1 MNKTAEYIFPSS
13 NGYDLL
19 ETYTKMLY
27 GERGSFRHNLER
39 YVYSEE
45 FQKDCRMPKTVEEIP
60 ELSFAQIR
68 QQIAWEE
75 YMAKRC
81 ADMISILDQ
90 RERDGTMTDQ
100 DYLEVAGIMGLC
112 PGQCDWY
119 ETIFPHIVDFFVS
132 SEEEG
137 TAIWESVEAQIN
149 VVKVM
154 VTVMSDGL
162 RRGHIIRHNG
172 RDMFSMGYAR
182 NFFRGE
188 NAYNVRCEPSMY
200 RKQSADPATAKKEKI
215 VHMLRIAEFC
225 LWLNSL
231 SFVQQWPFGDMFHG
245 AIAQHY
251 GIPTNGI
258 DITSDLK
265 TALFFACCKW
275 ENNGWRPLRPEE
287 YAEKDSRDRIKS
299 CGGDSR
305 YGVLFTTPADTS
317 NMSTAAKIPELHLAQ
332 VTPVGY
338 QPFVRCSSQSAY
350 MIEAG
355 HPYDLYQDPSFAKFK
370 FRLTKEM
377 CEWIYQEMDGGKKVY
392 PEEMFGNCDDI
403 VTTLKESSV
412 FSQAAFLKATENMDE
427 DERSAIQKNLAMDG
441 ITIVPEVHLCSEE
454 RKAELEKSYWETFQ
468 KSNYSTM
475 QAPIRIQFCI

>member
-1 MNKTAEYIFPSS
+1 MSKGAEYIFPSS

-45 FQKDCRMPKTVEEIP
+45 FQKGCRTPQTVEEIP
-60 ELSFAQIR
+60 ELTFAQIK
-68 QQIAWEE
+68 QQISWEE
-75 YMAKRC
+75 HMAKRC
-81 ADMISILDQ
+81 TDMITILDQ
-90 RERDGTMTDQ
+90 RERDRAMTDQ

-112 PGQCDWY
+112 PGRCDWY
-119 ETIFPHIVDFFVS
+119 ETLFPHVVDLFVS
-132 SEEEG
+132 SEDEG
-137 TAIWESVEAQIN
+137 NAIWKSVEAQIN
-149 VVKVM
+149 IVKVM

-162 RRGHIIRHNG
+162 RCGHIIRHNG
-172 RDMFSMGYAR
+172 RDMFSMGYVR

-188 NAYNVRCEPSMY
+188 NAYNVRCEPSMF
-200 RKQSADPATAKKEKI
+200 RKQSTDPAIAKKEKI
-215 VHMLRIAEFC
+215 VHVLRMAEFG

-231 SFVQQWPFGDMFHG
+231 SFVQQWPFGDVFHG

-251 GIPTNGI
+251 GVPTNGI

-265 TALFFACCKW
+265 TAMFFACCKW
-275 ENNGWRPLRPEE
+275 ENNSWRTLRPEE
-287 YAEKDSRDRIKS
+287 YAEKDSRDSIKS
-299 CGGDSR
+299 RGGDSR
-305 YGVLFTTPADTS
+305 YGILFTAPADTS

-370 FRLTKEM
+370 FRITKEM

-392 PEEMFGNCDDI
+392 PKEMFGDCNDI
-403 VTTLKESSV
+403 VASVNESSI
-412 FSQAAFLKATENMDE
+412 FSQAAFLKATEGMSE
-427 DERSAIQKNLAMDG
+427 VERSTMKKTLMMDG
-441 ITIVPEVHLCSEE
+441 ITIVPEVHLCTEE
-454 RKAELEKSYWETFQ
+454 RKAELEKSYWEAFQ
-468 KSNYSTM
+468 KSNYATM